1 MMFTSFSA
9 CYLLLLIVANRRI
22 ALITPLAATSS
33 TTPVVPMIIITIMAS
48 SNSMYVQSSAS
59 ILTMDTA
66 TSDNSAVID
75 ATALRIVLI
84 LTAVLS
90 AVRISF
96 PYKRVIAIPIIIGIA
111 ISAAV
116 NDVSHIG
123 VNTTVMTANNTARFN
138 NFFNISNSFL
148 PYGRTIAL

>member
-1 MMFTSFSA
+1 MITSFSA
-9 CYLLLLIVANRRI
+9 CYLLLLLNRRI
-22 ALITPLAATSS
+22 SMITPFAANSS
-33 TTPVVPMIIITIMAS
+33 TTPTVPMIIITIMAS
-48 SNSMYVQSSAS
+48 SKSIYVQSSAS
-59 ILTMDTA
+59 ISTIETA
-66 TSDNSAVID
+66 TSNSSAVID
-75 ATALRIVLI
+75 VTALKIVLI